1 VWGLYI
7 ALHRFFSGLIRISPS
22 ASEVLSASI
31 AKAFL
36 WGCHILVVVVLWVF
50 FRAQNLT
57 SALDY
62 LSVMFS
68 MPSGFSDQVFFVLI
82 GSALLL
88 FLHAVEAT
96 ADHIISLMRFRRFN
110 SPFVWG
116 FLGGVCLWLI
126 LLPSY
131 TQNPFIYFRF

>member
-1 VWGLYI
+1 
-7 ALHRFFSGLIRISPS
+7 
-22 ASEVLSASI
+22 
-31 AKAFL
+31 
-36 WGCHILVVVVLWVF
+36 
-50 FRAQNLT
+50 
-57 SALDY
+57 
-62 LSVMFS
+62 VMFS

-82 GSALLL
+82 GSAMLM

-126 LLPSY
+126 LLPPY